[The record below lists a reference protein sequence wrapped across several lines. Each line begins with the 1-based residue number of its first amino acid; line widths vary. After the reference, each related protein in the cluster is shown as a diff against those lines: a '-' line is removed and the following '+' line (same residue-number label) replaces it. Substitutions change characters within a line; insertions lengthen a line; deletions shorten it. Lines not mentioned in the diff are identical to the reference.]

1 MITVN
6 VFFYVGRYFHL
17 RNKSRERL
25 VWWSPEKIFIP
36 QSAIEIQDVC
46 WWNWNI
52 SEFGDVLA
60 HYLGYGLNTKD
71 MNKELYM
78 CWYQVEKQRSI
89 VFYFIVL
96 NWKTT
101 IVDSRKALYLSYFQN
116 WFSTSMCQQS
126 IMVFIN
132 LFSSNLLYRCVVPC
146 LNRLTLVEGLN
157 FQNNLAS
164 LNIQGALPLIIFVS
178 IFIFFKNASVAIE
191 LLLI

>member
-1 MITVN
+1 
-6 VFFYVGRYFHL
+6 
-17 RNKSRERL
+17 
-25 VWWSPEKIFIP
+25 
-36 QSAIEIQDVC
+36 
-46 WWNWNI
+46 
-52 SEFGDVLA
+52 
-60 HYLGYGLNTKD
+60 
-71 MNKELYM
+71 M
-78 CWYQVEKQRSI
+78 CWYQVERQRSI

-164 LNIQGALPLIIFVS
+164 CTSSQYICIYIYFLQKCISCDWTAFNLGLSFQTNEQGSLWKQNRNFTSEYTYVNFELYQELNTNHFVDVYDVTNNCIHWLFQRELP
-178 IFIFFKNASVAIE
+178 KNNDI
-191 LLLI
+191 LFRKH

>member
-1 MITVN
+1 
-6 VFFYVGRYFHL
+6 
-17 RNKSRERL
+17 
-25 VWWSPEKIFIP
+25 
-36 QSAIEIQDVC
+36 
-46 WWNWNI
+46 
-52 SEFGDVLA
+52 
-60 HYLGYGLNTKD
+60 
-71 MNKELYM
+71 M
-78 CWYQVEKQRSI
+78 CWYQVERQRSI

-132 LFSSNLLYRCVVPC
+132 LFSSNLLYRYVVPC

-164 LNIQGALPLIIFVS
+164 LNIQGALPLSIFVS

-191 LLLI
+191 LLSFQTNEHGSLWKQNRNFTSEYTYVNFELYQELNTNHFVDVYDVTNNCIHWLFQRELPKNNDILFRKH

>member
-1 MITVN
+1 MVTRKNIHSSKC
-6 VFFYVGRYFHL
+6 Y
-17 RNKSRERL
+17 RNSGCLLMELKHQWIWWCFSTIFRLWFEYKS
-25 VWWSPEKIFIP
+25 F
-36 QSAIEIQDVC
+36 
-46 WWNWNI
+46 
-52 SEFGDVLA
+52 
-60 HYLGYGLNTKD
+60 
-71 MNKELYM
+71 YM
-78 CWYQVEKQRSI
+78 CWYQVERQRSI

-164 LNIQGALPLIIFVS
+164 LNIQGALPLSIFVS

>member
-6 VFFYVGRYFHL
+6 VFYYVGRYFHL

-52 SEFGDVLA
+52 SEFDDVLA

-132 LFSSNLLYRCVVPC
+132 LLSSNLLYRCVVPC

-164 LNIQGALPLIIFVS
+164 LNIQGALPLSIFVS

>member
-1 MITVN
+1 MVWIQKIWI
-6 VFFYVGRYFHL
+6 
-17 RNKSRERL
+17 KS
-25 VWWSPEKIFIP
+25 F
-36 QSAIEIQDVC
+36 
-46 WWNWNI
+46 
-52 SEFGDVLA
+52 
-60 HYLGYGLNTKD
+60 
-71 MNKELYM
+71 YM
-78 CWYQVEKQRSI
+78 CWYQVERQRSI

-178 IFIFFKNASVAIE
+178 IFIFFKNALVAIE